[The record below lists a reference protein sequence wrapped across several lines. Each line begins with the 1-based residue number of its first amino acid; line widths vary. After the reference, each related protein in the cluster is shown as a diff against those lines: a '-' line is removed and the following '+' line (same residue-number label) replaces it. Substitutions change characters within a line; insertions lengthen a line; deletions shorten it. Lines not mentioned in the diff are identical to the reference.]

1 MPSVTPGISQGGL
14 EIVTIPCLSDNYAYL
29 VKGPDG
35 VCLIDAPE
43 AGPIIDALEARG
55 WTLGTILITHHHH
68 DHVGGVEDLR
78 RRYGCEVMGPE
89 AERDKLPPIDMGLK
103 DGDAGGEGPARTV
116 AIAVSRPHAGT
127 SGLPLPRGGCRL
139 HRRQPHGAGLR
150 AGVRGYAP
158 MMWESLSKLAA
169 LPPETLVCSGHEY
182 TQSNARFA
190 LTIEPDNA
198 ALVARAKDRRRPRRG
213 PAHRSDDTG
222 RGTGDQSVPARGLAG
237 DEGGPRY
244 AVGGRRRRVRG
255 NSSAQGQVL
264 KVRIRPGNAACRA
277 LPVFWAAASETNGL
291 CLNAAGAPEFVQK

>member
-1 MPSVTPGISQGGL
+1 MPSVTPGIIQGGL

-68 DHVGGVEDLR
+68 DHVGGVEELR
-78 RRYGCEVMGPE
+78 GRYGCEVMGPE
-89 AERDKLPPIDMGLK
+89 AERDKLPPIDMGLS
-103 DGDAGGEGPARTV
+103 DGDTGGEGPARTV
-116 AIAVSRPHAGT
+116 AIAVPGHTLGHLAYHFPEAGAVFT
-127 SGLPLPRGGCRL
+127 ADSLMALGCGRVFEGT
-139 HRRQPHGAGLR
+139 P
-150 AGVRGYAP
+150 P

-198 ALVARAKDRRRPRRG
+198 ALVARATEVDAARAAGRPTVPSTLAEELATNPFLRAGLPEMKATLDMQSAADADVFAEIRRRK
-213 PAHRSDDTG
+213 D
-222 RGTGDQSVPARGLAG
+222 
-237 DEGGPRY
+237 
-244 AVGGRRRRVRG
+244 
-255 NSSAQGQVL
+255 N
-264 KVRIRPGNAACRA
+264 
-277 LPVFWAAASETNGL
+277 F
-291 CLNAAGAPEFVQK
+291 